1 MVTVQ
6 QGLGDRR
13 VALAWLM
20 TGCLNAADLKDRLMW
35 TDRSKLWPR
44 EGEGE

>member
-13 VALAWLM
+13 VALVWLM
-20 TGCLNAADLKDRLMW
+20 TGCLNGVDLKDRLV
-35 TDRSKLWPR
+35 
-44 EGEGE
+44 